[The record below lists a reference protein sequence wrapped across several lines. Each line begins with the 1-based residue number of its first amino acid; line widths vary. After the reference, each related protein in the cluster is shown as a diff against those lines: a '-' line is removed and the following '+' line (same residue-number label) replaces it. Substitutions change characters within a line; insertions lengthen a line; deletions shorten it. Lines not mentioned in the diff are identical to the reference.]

1 MISRVKAAV
10 ACAALLAAGA
20 VALMPA
26 PAAAVTF
33 GPPSYVGVWGDPFAI
48 ATPDL
53 NGDGHPDL
61 VAGIAGQVG
70 AEIVTLLGNGR
81 GGFYDE
87 EQYEL
92 KGGAVFGLI
101 VADLDGDGN
110 LDVAA
115 VQDGA
120 PGEGV
125 AVLRG
130 EGNGYLRDS
139 PSYFNSGGEI
149 PVAIAAAHFTGK
161 ALPDLVAGNESSND
175 ISLLE
180 NESTP
185 GTVAFAAP
193 KMFAAGHTPA
203 AIAVA
208 DFNQDGIPDVVV
220 ADDEEGGKE
229 AGFTILDGTGKA
241 GGLKEVGFT
250 SLGQNLLD
258 VATGDFN
265 GDGYPD
271 LAFVDYVGGLFPKGA
286 VYVLLNNKHGG
297 FEPAASYDTTGR
309 PLSIATAEIDG
320 STDLIV
326 GEDGRDAFEEGHVL
340 LLQNNGNGA
349 FSEGGR
355 FVSEEGFGP
364 ILGTDLTGD
373 GAADILEGVSNGTVA
388 TLLDIGQPSPSP
400 TSLAFGSVS
409 KGEESAPQSVTI
421 TNTGAAPM
429 TIEGL
434 ALAGATPG
442 AFDLDD
448 ASLALGGGTC
458 TAASLAPGASCAAN
472 VAFRPTQTGAVAAT
486 LLVFS
491 EGAASPASVALS
503 GTGAPPALPPLPPLP
518 KPTISAVHQSASTWR
533 EGSKLA
539 QISKSKKPPLGT
551 TFSFTLN
558 EQASVGLAF
567 TETTGGREVGGK
579 CVAASAKNR
588 HRRSCKRTVVAG
600 TLSFAGR
607 SGTNKIVFQG
617 RVSHSLKL
625 APGHYRLLITAT
637 NAAGVASA
645 PASLSFTIAS

>member
-10 ACAALLAAGA
+10 ACAGLLAAGA
-20 VALMPA
+20 VALTPA

-61 VAGIAGQVG
+61 VVGIAGEVG
-70 AEIVTLLGNGR
+70 AEVVTLLGNGH
-81 GGFYDE
+81 GGFEHE

-92 KGGAVFGLI
+92 KGGAVFGLA
-101 VADLDGDGN
+101 VADLEGDGK
-110 LDVAA
+110 LDVAVA
-115 VQDGA
+115 QDGA
-120 PGEGV
+120 PGEDVG
-125 AVLRG
+125 VLRG
-130 EGNGYLRDS
+130 EGNGRLRE
-139 PSYFNSGGEI
+139 PATYFNPGGEI
-149 PVAIAAAHFTGK
+149 PEAIAAAPFTGK
-161 ALPDLVAGNESSND
+161 ALPDLVVGNSASSD
-175 ISLLE
+175 VTLLE

-185 GTVAFAAP
+185 GKLAFTLRGP
-193 KMFAAGHTPA
+193 FATTGHTPV

-208 DFNQDGIPDVVV
+208 DFNQDGIPDVAV
-220 ADDEEGGKE
+220 ADDDEGGS
-229 AGFTILDGTGKA
+229 GFTILDGTGKA

-250 SLGQNLLD
+250 SLGQNVVG
-258 VATGDFN
+258 VASGDFN

-271 LAFVDYVGGLFPKGA
+271 LAFVDYVGGLSPKGA

-297 FEPAASYDTTGR
+297 FEPEASYDTTGR
-309 PLSIATAEIDG
+309 PLSIATADIDG

-340 LLQNNGNGA
+340 LLQNNGSGT
-349 FSEGGR
+349 FSEAGR

-373 GAADILEGVSNGTVA
+373 GAADVLEGVSNGTVA
-388 TLLDIGQPSPSP
+388 TLLDIGEPSPSP
-400 TSLAFGSVS
+400 TSLTFGSIG

-458 TAASLAPGASCAAN
+458 TGASLPPGASCAAN
-472 VAFRPTQTGAVAAT
+472 VAFRPTETGAVAAT

-491 EGAASPASVALS
+491 EGAANPASVALS

-518 KPTISAVHQSASTWR
+518 KPTISAVHQSASSWR

-567 TETTGGREVGGK
+567 TKTTGGREVGGK
-579 CVAASAKNR
+579 CVVPSAKNR

-600 TLSFAGR
+600 TLSFTGR

-617 RVSHSLKL
+617 RISHSLKL